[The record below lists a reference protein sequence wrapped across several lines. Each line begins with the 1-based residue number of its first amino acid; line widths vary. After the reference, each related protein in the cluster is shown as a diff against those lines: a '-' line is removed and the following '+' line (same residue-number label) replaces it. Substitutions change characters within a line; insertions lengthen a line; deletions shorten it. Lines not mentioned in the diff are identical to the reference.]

1 MKAPTAARHGQ
12 RLSGGPTNVEYAA
25 VSSTGVYYA
34 VGDGNSGLWSY
45 ANGTWTQL
53 ISGNNG
59 GQGIQAVAVNPSNP
73 NEIVAV
79 SPCRILEHQL

>member
-1 MKAPTAARHGQ
+1 MRARTGGASWTA
-12 RLSGGPTNVEYAA
+12 LSGGPTDVENAA

-34 VGDGNSGLWSY
+34 VGNGNSGLWSY
-45 ANGTWTQL
+45 ANGSWTQL

-59 GQGIQAVAVNPSNP
+59 GQGIQAVAVNPANP

-79 SPCRILEHQL
+79 AGSGYLNIS